1 VYFAVIWIAVD
12 YTIFFGATSEL
23 EATHSSIKSMMNEI
37 YEILFHTNEALF
49 SIVSENVMEAYI
61 LLFLII
67 FLETG
72 LIVFPFLPGDGL
84 LFSAGVIAAS
94 SQMNI
99 LILVPILILAAIIG
113 NHFNYGIG
121 NLIGKKIE
129 HSPNRLVQKY
139 LVKSIIETR
148 KFYQKH
154 GKKSI
159 IIGRFFPV
167 IRTYIPFLAGTVKFD
182 YPVFGTY
189 TIIGSVIW
197 VPFFTLTGYFLGEI
211 TWIKENFEIIF
222 LGLIIVTLIPFF
234 YAAIKTFLFRKK
246 ASLD

>member
-1 VYFAVIWIAVD
+1 MMHE
-12 YTIFFGATSEL
+12 IF
-23 EATHSSIKSMMNEI
+23 
-37 YEILFHTNEALF
+37 EILFHTNQALYA
-49 SIVSENVMEAYI
+49 IVSENVNEAYFV
-61 LLFLII
+61 LFMII

-72 LIVFPFLPGDGL
+72 LIFFPFLPGDGL

-94 SQMNI
+94 SQLNI
-99 LILVPILILAAIIG
+99 LILVPILIIAAIVG
-113 NHFNYGIG
+113 NFFNYR
-121 NLIGKKIE
+121 IGKQVGNRIE
-129 HSPNRLVQKY
+129 HSNNRFVQKY

-182 YPVFGTY
+182 YPMFGKY
-189 TIIGSVIW
+189 TVIGSVIW

-211 TWIKENFEIIF
+211 PWIRDNFEIIF

-234 YAAIKTFLFRKK
+234 YTAAKMFLMKK
-246 ASLD
+246 RV

>member
-1 VYFAVIWIAVD
+1 
-12 YTIFFGATSEL
+12 
-23 EATHSSIKSMMNEI
+23 MNEI
-37 YEILFHTNEALF
+37 YEILFHTNQALYA
-49 SIVSENVMEAYI
+49 IVSENVYEAY
-61 LLFLII
+61 LVLFLII

-94 SQMNI
+94 SDLHI
-99 LILVPILILAAIIG
+99 LILVPILILAAILGNFFNYRVGRLIG
-113 NHFNYGIG
+113 N
-121 NLIGKKIE
+121 KIE
-129 HSPNRLVQKY
+129 HSENRLVQKY

-182 YPVFGTY
+182 YPMFGKY
-189 TIIGSVIW
+189 TVIGSVIW
-197 VPFFTLTGYFLGEI
+197 VPFFTLIGYFLGEI
-211 TWIKENFEIIF
+211 TWIQDNFEIIF

-234 YAAIKTFLFRKK
+234 FTALKLVFTKK
-246 ASLD
+246 KV

>member
-1 VYFAVIWIAVD
+1 MMHE
-12 YTIFFGATSEL
+12 IF
-23 EATHSSIKSMMNEI
+23 
-37 YEILFHTNEALF
+37 EILFHTNEA
-49 SIVSENVMEAYI
+49 IYAVVSQNVYEAYFV
-61 LLFLII
+61 LFMII

-72 LIVFPFLPGDGL
+72 LIIFPFLPGDGL

-94 SQMNI
+94 SNLSI
-99 LILVPILILAAIIG
+99 IPLVIILILAAILG
-113 NHFNYGIG
+113 NHFNYRIG
-121 NLIGKKIE
+121 KLIGRRIE
-129 HSPNRLVQKY
+129 RSPRKLVKKY
-139 LVKSIIETR
+139 LVPSIIQTR

-167 IRTYIPFLAGTVKFD
+167 IRTYIPFFAGTVNFD
-182 YPVFGTY
+182 FPIFGRY

-211 TWIKENFEIIF
+211 EWIKNNFEIIF

-234 YAAIKTFLFRKK
+234 YTAIKALLFRKK
-246 ASLD
+246 TDVV

>member
-1 VYFAVIWIAVD
+1 M
-12 YTIFFGATSEL
+12 L
-23 EATHSSIKSMMNEI
+23 NEI
-37 YEILFHTNEALF
+37 YEILFHTNEFIFAV
-49 SIVSENVMEAYI
+49 VSENVFEAYLI
-61 LLFLII
+61 LFLII

-94 SQMNI
+94 SEINI
-99 LILVPILILAAIIG
+99 VILVPLLIVAAIIG

-121 NLIGKKIE
+121 KLIGNRIE
-129 HSPNRLVQKY
+129 HSKNKIVKKY
-139 LVKSIIETR
+139 MVPSVVETR

-159 IIGRFFPV
+159 ILGRFFPV
-167 IRTYIPFLAGTVKFD
+167 IRTYIPFFAGTVKFD
-182 YPVFGTY
+182 LSIFGSY

-197 VPFFTLTGYFLGEI
+197 VPFFTLSGYFLGEI

-222 LGLIIVTLIPFF
+222 LGLIVVTLIPFF
-234 YAAIKTFLFRKK
+234 YAFIRTIFFKK
-246 ASLD
+246 KSSVKRQTSQKP

>member
-1 VYFAVIWIAVD
+1 
-12 YTIFFGATSEL
+12 
-23 EATHSSIKSMMNEI
+23 MMNEI
-37 YEILFHTNEALF
+37 FEILFHTNQALYA
-49 SIVSENVMEAYI
+49 IVSENVFEAY
-61 LLFLII
+61 LVLFLII

-72 LIVFPFLPGDGL
+72 LIFFPFLPGDGL

-94 SQMNI
+94 SQLNI
-99 LILVPILILAAIIG
+99 LVLVPILILAAILG
-113 NHFNYGIG
+113 NYFNYA
-121 NLIGKKIE
+121 IGKLVGNKIE
-129 HSPNRLVQKY
+129 HSQSRFVQKY
-139 LVKSIIETR
+139 LVKSIIQTR

-182 YPVFGTY
+182 YPVFGRY

-197 VPFFTLTGYFLGEI
+197 VPFFTLIGYFLGEI
-211 TWIKENFEIIF
+211 KWIRDNFELIF

-234 YAAIKTFLFRKK
+234 FTAAKMLFIKRK
-246 ASLD
+246 A

>member
-1 VYFAVIWIAVD
+1 
-12 YTIFFGATSEL
+12 
-23 EATHSSIKSMMNEI
+23 MNEI
-37 YEILFHTNEALF
+37 FEILFHTNQALYA
-49 SIVSENVMEAYI
+49 IVSENVTEAYI
-61 LLFLII
+61 VLFLII

-94 SQMNI
+94 SQLNI
-99 LILVPILILAAIIG
+99 MILVPILILAAVVG
-113 NHFNYGIG
+113 NYFNYGIG
-121 NLIGKKIE
+121 KLIGNKIE
-129 HSPNRLVQKY
+129 RSTNRFVQKY

-148 KFYQKH
+148 KFYKKH

-182 YPVFGTY
+182 YPMFGKY
-189 TIIGSVIW
+189 TVIGSFIW
-197 VPFFTLTGYFLGEI
+197 VPFFTLIGYFLGDI
-211 TWIKENFEIIF
+211 TWIKNNFELIF

-234 YAAIKTFLFRKK
+234 YTAIKMFLIKKK
-246 ASLD
+246 A

>member
-1 VYFAVIWIAVD
+1 
-12 YTIFFGATSEL
+12 
-23 EATHSSIKSMMNEI
+23 MNEI

-49 SIVSENVMEAYI
+49 SIVSNNLLEAYI
-61 LLFLII
+61 VLFLII

-94 SQMNI
+94 SNLNI
-99 LILVPILILAAIIG
+99 MILVPILILAAILG

-121 NLIGKKIE
+121 KMIGDRIE
-129 HSPNRLVQKY
+129 NSQNKFVKKY
-139 LVKSIIETR
+139 LVKSIIKTR
-148 KFYQKH
+148 EFYQKY

-167 IRTYIPFLAGTVKFD
+167 IRTYIPFLAGTVKFS
-182 YPVFGTY
+182 YPEFGTY
-189 TIIGSVIW
+189 TIIGSALW

-211 TWIKENFEIIF
+211 TWIKDNFELIF

-234 YAAIKTFLFRKK
+234 VTAAKLTFAKKK
-246 ASLD
+246 A

>member
-1 VYFAVIWIAVD
+1 MMHE
-12 YTIFFGATSEL
+12 IF
-23 EATHSSIKSMMNEI
+23 
-37 YEILFHTNEALF
+37 EILFHTNQALYA
-49 SIVSENVMEAYI
+49 IVSENVNEAYFV
-61 LLFLII
+61 LFMII

-94 SQMNI
+94 SQLNI
-99 LILVPILILAAIIG
+99 LILVPILIIAAIVG
-113 NHFNYGIG
+113 NYFNYS
-121 NLIGKKIE
+121 IGKQVGNRIE
-129 HSPNRLVQKY
+129 HSANRFVQKY

-182 YPVFGTY
+182 YPTFGRY
-189 TIIGSVIW
+189 TVIGSLIW

-211 TWIKENFEIIF
+211 PWIRNNFELIF

-234 YAAIKTFLFRKK
+234 YTATKMFLMRKQ
-246 ASLD
+246 S

>member
-1 VYFAVIWIAVD
+1 
-12 YTIFFGATSEL
+12 
-23 EATHSSIKSMMNEI
+23 MMNAI
-37 YEILFHTNEALF
+37 FDILFHTNEALYA
-49 SIVSENVMEAYI
+49 IVSENIWEAY
-61 LLFLII
+61 LVLFLII

-94 SQMNI
+94 SEMSI
-99 LILVPILILAAIIG
+99 LILVPILIAAAILG
-113 NHFNYGIG
+113 NHFNYRIGKLIG
-121 NLIGKKIE
+121 NRIE
-129 HSPNRLVQKY
+129 HSQNRLVQKY
-139 LVKSIIETR
+139 LVKSINTTR

-182 YPVFGTY
+182 YPIFNTY

-197 VPFFTLTGYFLGEI
+197 VPFFTLIGYFLGEI
-211 TWIKENFEIIF
+211 PWIKDNFELIF

-234 YAAIKTFLFRKK
+234 YAAVKTLFSGKIMN
-246 ASLD
+246 D

>member
-1 VYFAVIWIAVD
+1 MHE
-12 YTIFFGATSEL
+12 IF
-23 EATHSSIKSMMNEI
+23 
-37 YEILFHTNEALF
+37 EILFHTNQALYA
-49 SIVSENVMEAYI
+49 IVSENVNEAYFV
-61 LLFLII
+61 LFMII

-94 SQMNI
+94 SQLNI
-99 LILVPILILAAIIG
+99 LILVPILIIAAIVG
-113 NHFNYGIG
+113 NYFNYGIG
-121 NLIGKKIE
+121 RQVGNRIE
-129 HSPNRLVQKY
+129 HSENRFVQKY

-182 YPVFGTY
+182 YPMFGRY
-189 TIIGSVIW
+189 TVIGSVIW

-211 TWIKENFEIIF
+211 PWIRDNFELIF

-234 YAAIKTFLFRKK
+234 YTATKMVLMRRRT
-246 ASLD
+246 

>member
-1 VYFAVIWIAVD
+1 
-12 YTIFFGATSEL
+12 
-23 EATHSSIKSMMNEI
+23 MNEI
-37 YEILFHTNEALF
+37 FEILFHTNEALYA
-49 SIVSENVMEAYI
+49 IVSENVWEAYL

-94 SQMNI
+94 SEMSI
-99 LILVPILILAAIIG
+99 LLLVPILIAAAILG
-113 NHFNYGIG
+113 NHFNYRIGKQIG
-121 NLIGKKIE
+121 NGIE
-129 HSPNRLVQKY
+129 HSTNRFVQKY
-139 LVKSIIETR
+139 LVKSIITTR

-182 YPVFGTY
+182 YQIFNTY
-189 TIIGSVIW
+189 TIIGSFIW
-197 VPFFTLTGYFLGEI
+197 VPFFSFIGYFLGDI
-211 TWIKENFEIIF
+211 PWIKDNFQLIF
-222 LGLIIVTLIPFF
+222 LGLIVVTLIPFF
-234 YAAIKTFLFRKK
+234 YAAAKTMFFRKK
-246 ASLD
+246 SA

>member
-1 VYFAVIWIAVD
+1 MV
-12 YTIFFGATSEL
+12 
-23 EATHSSIKSMMNEI
+23 NEI
-37 YEILFHTNEALF
+37 YELLFHTNEAIF
-49 SIVSENVMEAYI
+49 TIVSNNVLEAY
-61 LLFLII
+61 LVLFLII

-94 SQMNI
+94 SGLNI
-99 LILVPILILAAIIG
+99 LFLVPILIFAAILG

-121 NLIGKKIE
+121 KLIGNRIE
-129 HSPNRLVQKY
+129 NSQNRLAQKY

-167 IRTYIPFLAGTVKFD
+167 IRTYIPFLAGTVKFN
-182 YPVFGTY
+182 YPLFGTY
-189 TIIGSVIW
+189 TIVGSVIW

-211 TWIKENFEIIF
+211 EWIRNNFEVIF
-222 LGLIIVTLIPFF
+222 LGLIVVTLIPFF
-234 YAAIKTFLFRKK
+234 YTFFKTFIFRKK
-246 ASLD
+246 TQVD